1 MSERII
7 VIGSGPGG
15 YKSAVIGAKR
25 GFNVTLIEKNTIGG
39 VCTNTGCIP
48 SKALLSAAESVD
60 NIKGANRKGIDATL
74 NGIDFKKVMKNKERA
89 VKISRKG
96 VEKELSE
103 SGVNIIQGE
112 AKLNKNKEV
121 EVNGE
126 TLEAEHIIIATG
138 SQPIVLPFLEID
150 EENILT
156 NKGALTLD
164 KIPES
169 MLVIGGGYVG
179 VEMAF
184 FYSSMG
190 TTVTVVELLD
200 RLLPVMDQ
208 SLGEEAEGMLKRKGV
223 KVMTGAK
230 VSSVNGKK
238 SFKAT
243 IEGNK
248 DEELEFEKILCSV
261 GRKPSP
267 PETDLDIIAEDGG
280 VITDDFMRTP
290 VEGVYAVGDVT
301 GKGMLAHTAYHH
313 AKIVVDFI
321 NGQETK
327 GFSDH
332 LVPAC
337 VFTHPEIASVGLSEE
352 DAGAAYE
359 NVTVASYPVSA
370 LGRGYSTGERTG
382 RAKLV
387 CADDEVIGM
396 HLVCPGATDMIME
409 GTIAIQKGLKP
420 EDIIDTIHPHP
431 TYSEAIKKAAELLS
445 EKK

>member
-15 YKSAVIGAKR
+15 YKSAALGAKR
-25 GFNVTLIEKNTIGG
+25 GYDVTLMEKGDIGG

-60 NIKGANRKGIDATL
+60 NIKGAGRKGIDVTL
-74 NGIDFKKVMKNKERA
+74 NSIDFTKLVKNKERA

-103 SGVNIIQGE
+103 SGVKVIQGE
-112 AKLNKNKEV
+112 AKLSKNKVV

-138 SQPIVLPFLEID
+138 SEPVVLPFLKVD

-164 KIPES
+164 SIPGS
-169 MLVIGGGYVG
+169 MLVIGGGYIG
-179 VEMAF
+179 MEMAF

-190 TTVTVVELLD
+190 TKITVVELLD
-200 RLLPVMDQ
+200 RLLPGMDS
-208 SLGEEAEGMLKRKGV
+208 SLGEEAEGILKRKGV
-223 KVMTGAK
+223 KVKTGAK
-230 VSSVNGKK
+230 VSTVKGSKP
-238 SFKAT
+238 FKAV
-243 IEGNK
+243 IEGDK

-261 GRKPSP
+261 GRKPTP
-267 PETDLDIIAEDGG
+267 PETDLDIIAEDGCI
-280 VITDDFMRTP
+280 ITDDYMRTP
-290 VEGVYAVGDVT
+290 IKNIYAVGDVT
-301 GKGMLAHTAYHH
+301 GKGMLAHTAYYQ
-313 AKIVVDFI
+313 AKITVDVI
-321 NGQETK
+321 DGLDTRA
-327 GFSDH
+327 FSKY
-332 LVPAC
+332 LVPAG

-352 DAGAAYE
+352 DARATHQ
-359 NVTVASYPVSA
+359 NVKVSSYPVSA

-382 RAKLV
+382 FAKIV
-387 CADDEVIGM
+387 CSGNKMVGM
-396 HLVCPGATDMIME
+396 HLVCPGATDIIME
-409 GTIAIQKGLKP
+409 GTIAMQKGLKH

-431 TYSEAIKKAAELLS
+431 TYSEAIKEAAELLS
-445 EKK
+445 SKK